1 MMKMTVLGAM
11 VSQIYCL
18 RWRPASW
25 TTSFFAVLV
34 VAVDGALAVDA
45 LPCVDDNGEV
55 EEDSSCDE
63 AEEAY
68 PVDKVHLSCGDGA
81 LCRTTGCDE
90 EALASLDTCGE
101 GAVVDISK
109 HLCSLRRKSLGEALL
124 MMNSF
129 PYFRYFSNSSV
140 GFVSKK
146 LQSNLATRANQINRG
161 EANIMRP
168 NEVRE

>member
-1 MMKMTVLGAM
+1 MKTTVLGAM

-25 TTSFFAVLV
+25 TTSSFAVLV

-45 LPCVDDNGEV
+45 SPCADDNGEV

-68 PVDKVHLSCGDGA
+68 PVDKVHLSCDDGA
-81 LCRTTGCDE
+81 LCHTTGCDE
-90 EALASLDTCGE
+90 EASASSDTCGE
-101 GAVVDISK
+101 GVVVDIWM
-109 HLCSLRRKSLGEALL
+109 HPCFLGHKSLGEALL

-129 PYFRYFSNSSV
+129 PFSLFFKFFSWFRFEDTVKQSGNKSTVESSDTIS
-140 GFVSKK
+140 FV
-146 LQSNLATRANQINRG
+146 
-161 EANIMRP
+161 
-168 NEVRE
+168 